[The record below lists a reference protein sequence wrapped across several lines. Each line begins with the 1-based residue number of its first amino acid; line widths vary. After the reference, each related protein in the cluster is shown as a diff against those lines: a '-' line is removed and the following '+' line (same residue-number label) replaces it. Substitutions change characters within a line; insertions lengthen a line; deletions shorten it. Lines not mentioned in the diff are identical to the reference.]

1 MHNLSHPASDVGAIH
16 ANPPASS
23 KSSVREPWILV
34 ATILGSSMVFI
45 DGTVVN
51 VALPTLQRQL
61 GATAVDVQ
69 WVVEAYA
76 IFLAALILVGG
87 ALGDRFGRR
96 RVFAIGIVIFT
107 LASMWCGLA
116 PNVGQLIAARAV
128 QGIGGALLTPGSLA
142 IISATI
148 GPATRGRAIGTWSGF
163 TTITSALGPVL
174 GGWIIQS
181 FSWRWIFFLN
191 VPLAV
196 ATLAIAFWHV
206 PETRTDDSADA
217 RLDWRGAAAATIGL
231 GLLVYGLISAE
242 TSGLADARVLVAL
255 AGGLVALLAFL
266 LVEARVRRPMMPL
279 WLFSSRAFSGTNL
292 LTFLLYG
299 ALGGALYF
307 VPFNLQQVHGYSP
320 AEAGAVF
327 LPFTVI
333 VFSLS
338 RWAGGLVTRYG
349 SKLPLVVGPSIA
361 AAGFLLFAVPG
372 ASGSYWTTFFPA
384 IVVLSLGMAITIA
397 PLTTTVMGAVDQQ
410 HAGVAS
416 GINNAVSR
424 AAGLVAI
431 AILGIII
438 VGVFNAALTN
448 HLASLHVSPSLHQAV
463 ESQKDRLVAINL
475 PAGLSP
481 ATHAQMTHA
490 IDDSFLAGFR
500 VVMFCAAALALA
512 SAVIAGLMIPGK
524 APANAA
530 DAPQAAPEPLA
541 ADGSSRGSSAHLPA
555 VRQRPVRKGTGG

>member
-16 ANPPASS
+16 ANPPASP
-23 KSSVREPWILV
+23 KPAVREPWILV

-51 VALPTLQRQL
+51 VALPTLQRTL

-96 RVFAIGIVIFT
+96 RLFAIGIAVFT
-107 LASMWCGLA
+107 IASMWCGLA
-116 PNVGQLIAARAV
+116 PNIGQLIAARAV

-163 TTITSALGPVL
+163 TTVTSALGPVL

-181 FSWRWIFFLN
+181 FSWRWIFFIN
-191 VPLAV
+191 VPLAA

-206 PETRTDDSADA
+206 PETRADDSTGT

-242 TSGLADARVLVAL
+242 TSGFADARVLIAL
-255 AGGLVALLAFL
+255 AGGLVALIAFL
-266 LVEARVRRPMMPL
+266 LIEARVRTPMMPL
-279 WLFSSRAFSGTNL
+279 SLFSSRAFSGTNL

-307 VPFNLQQVHGYSP
+307 VPFDLQQVHGYSP

-327 LPFTVI
+327 LPFTII

-361 AAGFLLFAVPG
+361 AVGFLLYAVPG
-372 ASGSYWTTFFPA
+372 TSGSYWTTFFPA

-416 GINNAVSR
+416 GVNNAVSR

-431 AILGIII
+431 AILGIVI
-438 VGVFNAALTN
+438 VGVFDGALTG
-448 HLASLHVSPSLHQAV
+448 HLTSLQVSPSLHHAI
-463 ESQKDRLVAINL
+463 ESQKDRLAAINL
-475 PAGLSP
+475 PSSISQ
-481 ATHAQMTHA
+481 ATHAQVTQA
-490 IDDSFLAGFR
+490 INDSFLTGFR

-512 SAVIAGLMIPGK
+512 SAVIAGFMIPGK
-524 APANAA
+524 APASV
-530 DAPQAAPEPLA
+530 P
-541 ADGSSRGSSAHLPA
+541 
-555 VRQRPVRKGTGG
+555 